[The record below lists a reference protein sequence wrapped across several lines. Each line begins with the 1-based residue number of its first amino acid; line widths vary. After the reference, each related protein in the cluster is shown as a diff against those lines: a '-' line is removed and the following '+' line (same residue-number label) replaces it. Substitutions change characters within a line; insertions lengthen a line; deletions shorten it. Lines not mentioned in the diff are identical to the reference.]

1 MSKIQISTRKI
12 ADRQRKRRRR
22 RKQLQQR
29 KKHSDN
35 ENRPREL
42 SRAVILPTFGHLVLA
57 SGLVHLATS
66 HLLKRVNVF
75 TQTERTPII
84 YPHVSD
90 RIRTVRL
97 SYHRA
102 LTVSYPPSNLPSCDL
117 SGSYFVVNTAKLQ
130 ESTVSLTEYKK
141 NVLKTVTSRNTR
153 ILYGNTCIWYEVTSA
168 SVF

>member
-12 ADRQRKRRRR
+12 ADRQRKRTRRRR
-22 RKQLQQR
+22 RKQQLQQR

-75 TQTERTPII
+75 TQTERRPII

-97 SYHRA
+97 PYHRA
-102 LTVSYPPSNLPSCDL
+102 LTVSYPRPRNLPSCDL

-130 ESTVSLTEYKK
+130 ESTVSLTECKK
-141 NVLKTVTSRNTR
+141 NVPKTVTSRNTR
-153 ILYGNTCIWYEVTSA
+153 IFIR
-168 SVF
+168 